1 MIKKIGATDIH
12 RLIKRKGLGGP
23 KDPELFG
30 DMLTNIKNRKVEP
43 TKSRSAAILK
53 TIQPMDLKV
62 LKENGI
68 NSLPKYEPHLDF
80 TKRKDE
86 DSDKG
91 IRSLNVRIPSGIF
104 FKR

>member
-12 RLIKRKGLGGP
+12 RLTQRKGLGGP

-30 DMLTNIKNRKVEP
+30 DIIKNINNRKVEP
-43 TKSRSAAILK
+43 TKAREVLK
-53 TIQPMDLKV
+53 TIEPLDLTV
-62 LKENGI
+62 LKENGYK
-68 NSLPKYEPHLDF
+68 SLPKYEPHLDF

>member
-12 RLIKRKGLGGP
+12 RLTQRKGLGGP

-30 DMLTNIKNRKVEP
+30 DIIKNINNRKVEP
-43 TKSRSAAILK
+43 TKAREVLK
-53 TIQPMDLKV
+53 TIEPLDLTV
-62 LKENGI
+62 LKENGYK
-68 NSLPKYEPHLDF
+68 SLPKYELELP
-80 TKRKDE
+80 TRKEE
-86 DSDKG
+86 DADKG

>member
-12 RLIKRKGLGGP
+12 RLTKRKGLGGP

-68 NSLPKYEPHLDF
+68 NSLPKSELEIPA
-80 TKRKDE
+80 RKDK

-91 IRSLNVRIPSGIF
+91 IRSINVRMPSGVF
-104 FKR
+104 YKP

>member
-1 MIKKIGATDIH
+1 MNSRNKY
-12 RLIKRKGLGGP
+12 LW
-23 KDPELFG
+23 
-30 DMLTNIKNRKVEP
+30 VEP

-68 NSLPKYEPHLDF
+68 RSLPKYEPHLDF

>member
-1 MIKKIGATDIH
+1 MK
-12 RLIKRKGLGGP
+12 LYL
-23 KDPELFG
+23 
-30 DMLTNIKNRKVEP
+30 NSN
-43 TKSRSAAILK
+43 
-53 TIQPMDLKV
+53 MDLKV

-104 FKR
+104 F